1 MLTMSGLSTIVFLV
15 TLDTSFHFIEYTNK
29 TADLSNLK
37 GKPSTTPNVDHYSAI
52 FHNAAVAADN
62 KECSKIGKN
71 ILLSGGSAVDSAIAS
86 MLCVGFLSSHR

>member
-1 MLTMSGLSTIVFLV
+1 MSGLSTIVFLL
-15 TLDTSFHFIEYTNK
+15 TLNISFHFFEHTDK
-29 TADLSNLK
+29 TADLSSLK
-37 GKPSTTPNVDHYSAI
+37 GKPSTTLKDDHHSAI
-52 FHNAAVAADN
+52 FNNAAVAADN